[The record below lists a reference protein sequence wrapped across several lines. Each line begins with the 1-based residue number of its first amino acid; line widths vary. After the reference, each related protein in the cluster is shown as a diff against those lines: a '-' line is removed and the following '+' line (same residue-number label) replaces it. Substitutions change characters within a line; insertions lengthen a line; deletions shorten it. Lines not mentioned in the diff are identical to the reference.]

1 MTKPLQRRKDHWQ
14 KADASRRAIEY
25 MRAALVRIAADA
37 PLQPG
42 DKGYP
47 RMRGEG
53 PYTAPDRRLMRLSG
67 KQNHRCC
74 YCGCETTFNGFQ
86 PNTVR
91 TEYVIPL
98 VFGGADH
105 ELNSVMACASCP
117 SQPRD
122 DYAQLVEY
130 AAGGVD
136 EYLHEQL
143 LLSHG

>member
-1 MTKPLQRRKDHWQ
+1 MKKRKDYWQ
-14 KADASRRAIEY
+14 KHNAARRATEY
-25 MRAALVRIAADA
+25 MREALARIASNT

-42 DKGYP
+42 EKGFP
-47 RMRGEG
+47 RVIQPGLR
-53 PYTAPDRRLMRLSG
+53 PAPDRRLMRLSG

-74 YCGCETTFNGFQ
+74 YCGGETTFNGFQ

-98 VFGGADH
+98 IFGGSDH

-122 DYAQLVEY
+122 DYEQLVAY
-130 AAGGVD
+130 AEASID
-136 EYLHEQL
+136 EYLQEQL
-143 LLSHG
+143 ILSGRANQL